1 MKGIEVGET
10 IKVHY
15 QAASD
20 VTSKT
25 IKMDVFDETDA
36 LDVGQS
42 GAMTIIGTSRSYQAA
57 FVPDAEGNW
66 RAECYAVTTAA
77 VRSGQ
82 VIATYIVGTFNI
94 DTVGGSVADIEAKVD
109 AITAIIADQDSPP
122 MIG

>member
-15 QAASD
+15 QAAS
-20 VTSKT
+20 VLIGKT
-25 IKMDVFDETDA
+25 VKMDVFDETDT

-42 GAMTIIGTSRSYQAA
+42 GSMTIIGTSRNYQKT
-57 FVPDAEGNW
+57 FVPDAQGNW
-66 RAECYAVTTAA
+66 RAECYAITTAN

-82 VIATYIVGTFNI
+82 VTESYAIGSFNI
-94 DTVGGSVADIEAKVD
+94 DTVGATLADVEAKVD
-109 AITAIIADQDSPP
+109 ILTDAMSDQDSPP